1 MRNNWKR
8 YILVLIIAALLYS
21 LLTFIL
27 PFERN
32 AVFYIAYGCAMLLIL
47 AQLLVAWRAFG
58 DRQKAASFIYGIP
71 MVRVGWILAAV
82 QLAGGIV
89 LMLLARLLP
98 VLYAVLA
105 EGIFLGTATILLV
118 INDAQKET
126 LTSQDERLKERT
138 QTMHQ
143 LQAYA
148 EQMVEENQ
156 QLLPMLRK
164 LSREMRFSDPV
175 SSEATAQGEEMLKQ
189 SMEDLKAALD
199 NENEQQAAA
208 ACREALRVL
217 SERNRICRQNK

>member
-1 MRNNWKR
+1 MRS
-8 YILVLIIAALLYS
+8 IL
-21 LLTFIL
+21 
-27 PFERN
+27 R
-32 AVFYIAYGCAMLLIL
+32 
-47 AQLLVAWRAFG
+47 
-58 DRQKAASFIYGIP
+58 
-71 MVRVGWILAAV
+71 
-82 QLAGGIV
+82 
-89 LMLLARLLP
+89 
-98 VLYAVLA
+98 
-105 EGIFLGTATILLV
+105 
-118 INDAQKET
+118 
-126 LTSQDERLKERT
+126 
-138 QTMHQ
+138 
-143 LQAYA
+143 YA

>member
-21 LLTFIL
+21 LLAFIL

-71 MVRVGWILAAV
+71 MVRIGGILAAV

-105 EGIFLGTATILLV
+105 EGFFLGTATILLV

-126 LTSQDERLKERT
+126 LTRQDERLKERT

-175 SSEATAQGEEMLKQ
+175 SSEATAQAEEMLKQ

>member
-21 LLTFIL
+21 LLAFIL

-58 DRQKAASFIYGIP
+58 GRQKAASFIYGIP
-71 MVRVGWILAAV
+71 MVRIGGILAAV

>member
-21 LLTFIL
+21 LLAFIL

-58 DRQKAASFIYGIP
+58 GRQKAASFIYGIP
-71 MVRVGWILAAV
+71 MVRIGGILAAV

-175 SSEATAQGEEMLKQ
+175 SSEATAQAEEMLKQ

>member
-21 LLTFIL
+21 LLAFIL

-71 MVRVGWILAAV
+71 MVRIGGILAAV

-175 SSEATAQGEEMLKQ
+175 SSEATAQAEEMLKQ

>member
-8 YILVLIIAALLYS
+8 YILVLMIVALLYS

-71 MVRVGWILAAV
+71 MVRIGGILAAV

-126 LTSQDERLKERT
+126 LTHQDERLKERT

>member
-21 LLTFIL
+21 LLAFIL

-71 MVRVGWILAAV
+71 MVRIGGILAAV

-126 LTSQDERLKERT
+126 LTRQDERLKERT

-175 SSEATAQGEEMLKQ
+175 SSEATAQAEEMLKQ